1 MATSRIALSF
11 RTITNIFS
19 DENLTKKAYLNAFA
33 SGLDYGARLVVG
45 FIITPFLVAGL
56 GDYYFGMWQILNRL
70 VGYISPASGRP
81 TQALKFTLANQQ
93 TSIDYDQKRRHV
105 GSTIIVSALF
115 LPIMAVLGGL
125 LSWFVPYW
133 LNTPDAFVWR
143 VRWTA
148 GILVANLAMSTL
160 AAVPQSA
167 LEGENLGYKRM
178 GASAL
183 LVILGGGFTWLVL
196 YLDWSIIGVAIASL
210 AITLV
215 TGVFWLLVVRTYA
228 SWFGVLKPSSS
239 EVRQFLGLSWWF
251 LGWNLIMTLMIAS
264 DVVVLGIINS
274 VESVTAYTITKYVPE
289 TVISLVAIM
298 AFGIAPGL
306 GGIIGSGELKKA
318 ASVRGEIM
326 SLTWLI
332 VTFLGSTILLWNR
345 AFIGLWVG
353 AKQYVGSLPDLLI
366 ILVVAQFVLIRNDG
380 NVIDLT
386 LRLRRK
392 VLTGGLS
399 VVLSILFA
407 VILVGYFRLGIV
419 GVSLGLIFGRLILS
433 FGYPW
438 QVGRVL
444 GVSLTSQLRSSLRPV
459 CTTLFLFLLAAGLDS
474 MMLTK
479 NWVVVKGWIDLVL
492 SVGITTILML
502 LFAFFIGL
510 TADQRRR
517 IIVRVQVVLAAA
529 SSGNR

>member
-1 MATSRIALSF
+1 MATTKITLNAK
-11 RTITNIFS
+11 TITNLFS
-19 DENLTKKAYLNAFA
+19 DENLTKKAYLNALA

-45 FIITPFLVAGL
+45 FVITPFLVAGL

-105 GSTIIVSALF
+105 GSTIIVWTLF
-115 LPIMAVLGGL
+115 LPVMAVLGGL
-125 LSWFVPYW
+125 LTWFAPFW
-133 LNTPDAFVWR
+133 LKTPEAFLWH

-148 GILVANLAMSTL
+148 GILVANMAMTTL

-178 GASAL
+178 GLSAL
-183 LVILGGGFTWLVL
+183 LVFVGGGFTWMVL
-196 YLDWSIIGVAIASL
+196 YLDWGIIGVAIATL
-210 AITLV
+210 AITLI
-215 TGVFWLLVVRTYA
+215 TGAFWLLVVRTYA
-228 SWFGVLKPSSS
+228 PWFGALKPSSP
-239 EVRQFLGLSWWF
+239 EVRQFFGLSWWF

-318 ASVRGEIM
+318 AHVRGEIM
-326 SLTWLI
+326 SITWLI

-345 AFIGLWVG
+345 AFISLWVG

-366 ILVVAQFVLIRNDG
+366 ILVVAQFVVIRNDG

-399 VVLSILFA
+399 VMLSILFA
-407 VILVGYFRLGIV
+407 VILVGYFKLGIV

-433 FGYPW
+433 IGYPW
-438 QVGRVL
+438 QVGRYL
-444 GVSLTSQLRSSLRPV
+444 GISLASQLKSTLRPI
-459 CTTLFLFLLAAGLDS
+459 CTTLFLFLLTASLDG

-479 NWVVVKGWIDLVL
+479 NWVIVNGWIGLFL
-492 SVGITTILML
+492 SVGITSVIFL
-502 LFAFFIGL
+502 LLSFYTGL
-510 TADQRRR
+510 NGNQREQIIRR
-517 IIVRVQVVLAAA
+517 IRSVLTVAP
-529 SSGNR
+529 N